1 MCQAW
6 LKQAGNQRENYRMS
20 MSDPISDML
29 TRIRNSLL
37 RNKRDVQMP
46 SSKLKV
52 AIANILKQEG
62 YILDFNVAE
71 QDKKA
76 TLTIVLKYFE
86 GKPVIESIK
95 RVSRPSLRSYKSAD
109 DLPKVLGGLG
119 VAVIS
124 TAKGVMTD
132 KSAREQGIGGE
143 VLCFVS

>member
-1 MCQAW
+1 
-6 LKQAGNQRENYRMS
+6 MS

-29 TRIRNSLL
+29 TRIRNSLQ
-37 RNKRDVQMP
+37 RNKRDVKMP

-62 YILDFNVAE
+62 YILDFSVAE

-76 TLTIVLKYFE
+76 TLTIELKYFE
-86 GKPVIESIK
+86 GKAVIEKIQ
-95 RVSRPSLRSYKSAD
+95 RASRPSLRSYKSAD
-109 DLPKVLGGLG
+109 DLPKVMGGLG

-132 KSAREQGIGGE
+132 KSAREHGIGGE

>member
-1 MCQAW
+1 
-6 LKQAGNQRENYRMS
+6 MS

-29 TRIRNSLL
+29 TRIRNSLQ
-37 RNKRDVQMP
+37 RNKRDVKMP

-62 YILDFNVAE
+62 YILDFSVAE

-76 TLTIVLKYFE
+76 TLSIELKYFE
-86 GKPVIESIK
+86 GKAVIEKIQ
-95 RVSRPSLRSYKSAD
+95 RASRPSLRSYKSAD
-109 DLPKVLGGLG
+109 ELPKVMGGLG

-132 KSAREQGIGGE
+132 KSAREHGIGGE